1 MELVQIYLTKKNY
14 NYYRFPRIFQFV
26 ALTSVCSL
34 LDLDADPDPQPW
46 FSLTDEGATLIATIH
61 ASYVG

>member
-1 MELVQIYLTKKNY
+1 MELVQIYLTKKITITTD
-14 NYYRFPRIFQFV
+14 FLAFFSLLPSHF
-26 ALTSVCSL
+26 SL

-61 ASYVG
+61 VSYVG